1 MFVFKPLYGI
11 KLLKLNQPQ
20 PLQELYAG
28 GWEII
33 ISSDLSR
40 VRDLSTFFLKRPA
53 IPIKDAANVHIFTI
67 TLSGEN
73 LLYLTNIPKST
84 KHELVK
90 ILNENWGKGVKKV
103 RETSEFNL
111 LLNVCYLIKYCSEVL

>member
-1 MFVFKPLYGI
+1 MTYFY
-11 KLLKLNQPQ
+11 
-20 PLQELYAG
+20 QELYAG

-53 IPIKDAANVHIFTI
+53 IPIKDAANIHIFTI

-103 RETSEFNL
+103 ITNPFS
-111 LLNVCYLIKYCSEVL
+111 LIVLFKFRSACDNGFIFA

>member
-11 KLLKLNQPQ
+11 KLLKLNQRQ